1 MKTLV
6 LTALAAGLLAAR
18 PGALPAQDPVPLAV
32 GDSAPDFALTA
43 ATETGIEKLPARL
56 RDFRGQT
63 VVLAFFYKAR
73 TGG

>member
-1 MKTLV
+1 MKSMV
-6 LTALAAGLLAAR
+6 LAALAAGLLAAT
-18 PGALPAQDPVPLAV
+18 PAHAQDPVPLAV

-43 ATETGIEKLPARL
+43 ATRDGVQKLPARL